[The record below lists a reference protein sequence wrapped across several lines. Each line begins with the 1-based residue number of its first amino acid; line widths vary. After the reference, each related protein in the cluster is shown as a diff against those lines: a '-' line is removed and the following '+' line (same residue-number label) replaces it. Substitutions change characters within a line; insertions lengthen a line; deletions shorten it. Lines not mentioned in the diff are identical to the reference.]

1 MENNNTFKVINDE
14 GQEIVC
20 DILFTFDSED
30 TGKAYIG
37 YTDHSI
43 AANGRKN
50 IFVSAYNPLKAKIE
64 LEDITDE
71 RELKMVSEV
80 LNQIDREKVYGDQQ
94 HYIQAYSTRHQKTI
108 TPWN

>member
-1 MENNNTFKVINDE
+1 MENEK
-14 GQEIVC
+14 IVVNKHGKEVEC

-30 TGKAYIG
+30 TKKSYVG
-37 YTDHSI
+37 YSDHSI
-43 AANGRKN
+43 ASNGRKN

-80 LNQIDREKVYGDQQ
+80 LNQIDKEN
-94 HYIQAYSTRHQKTI
+94 A
-108 TPWN
+108 